1 MKSAKCKSQN
11 KFFFKKSLLKLD
23 TFRFIPNFLR
33 RWCVYL
39 GNEMAKKIEKL
50 FIVYDKYIGSLSHTH
65 SYLSAGLVLKGGWG

>member
-11 KFFFKKSLLKLD
+11 KSFFKKSLLKLD
-23 TFRFIPNFLR
+23 TLRFIPNFL
-33 RWCVYL
+33 
-39 GNEMAKKIEKL
+39 GHASEMIGGKIKKSESF